1 MTYMNNMLDGVE
13 EGCDV
18 EVIFILNK
26 IYNLTNKDWTIVTT
40 DERKDFHD
48 DFRQPGITLFYD
60 IYARPSASRR
70 PSGLTRRRE
79 ARATS
84 KFPRSRSREPR
95 YRAFPLGVLISNL
108 LSHRCRYSSME
119 MPSKPRRL
127 ETSQL
132 PVIPSSMR
140 PTRKIPGNKSSQMPR
155 RPQKKATLKPSES
168 TSSVL
173 WRKPRTSSAPAA

>member
-1 MTYMNNMLDGVE
+1 M
-13 EGCDV
+13 
-18 EVIFILNK
+18 
-26 IYNLTNKDWTIVTT
+26 TNKDRTSVTK
-40 DERKDFHD
+40 DRQNDFHD
-48 DFRQPGITLFYD
+48 DIRQTGIPSFYD
-60 IYARPSASRR
+60 FYTRPSASQR

-173 WRKPRTSSAPAA
+173 WRTPRTSAAPAA